1 MATLK
6 SDEPPPLN
14 PPAEPVFTAPPV
26 PKFDAFL
33 YAATPSPQ
41 AGATPLPSP
50 ARHPSSAPSPGGSV
64 RPPSSA
70 TPSGAPGTKHDSLLP
85 PVDMGLDVEA
95 SAERPALRSPPAE
108 ALPEVPDVT
117 PDAVSVNL
125 PIAGGD
131 PTPKRASSPPEPAP
145 LVAQEREPLNALAQL
160 WQALRSW
167 LAGLFGKLFGK

>member
-1 MATLK
+1 MTTLK
-6 SDEPPPLN
+6 GDEPPPLN
-14 PPAEPVFTAPPV
+14 PPAEPVLTAPPV
-26 PKFDAFL
+26 PKFDASL
-33 YAATPSPQ
+33 YAAAPSPQ
-41 AGATPLPSP
+41 TGARPLPSP

-70 TPSGAPGTKHDSLLP
+70 TPSGAPGAKHDSLLP

-108 ALPEVPDVT
+108 ALLEAPDTT

-125 PIAGGD
+125 PIAGRE
-131 PTPKRASSPPEPAP
+131 PKRAASRREPAP
-145 LVAQEREPLNALAQL
+145 LVAREREPPNALVQL

-167 LAGLFGKLFGK
+167 LAGLFGKLFEK